1 MVDMSMPITQLP
13 TLTANASGVAS
24 MSTGIP
30 ARATGFTVYTQAA
43 DLGSG
48 MLTNSLAEVIL

>member
-1 MVDMSMPITQLP
+1 
-13 TLTANASGVAS
+13 